1 MDNQRNKEMELKTI
15 IKVSGS
21 QQGTTL
27 HENEKSLRDYLSR
40 FFPNAYKNFSRH
52 PILVLE
58 RCLKGDVDGYRIL
71 STTHSETLPFYI
83 SEDCKISDGKVYVS
97 NAVKN
102 TTNNHISNGY
112 TVVNQAGK
120 QLYPKLKENQESA
133 LDKYIRESFGVK
145 YKFIKQKTK

>member
-1 MDNQRNKEMELKTI
+1 MELKTI

-21 QQGTTL
+21 NLGSTF
-27 HENEKSLRDYLSR
+27 HEDEKSLRDYLSR
-40 FFPNAYKNFSRH
+40 FFPNAYKNFSSH

-71 STTHSETLPFYI
+71 STRHSETLPFYI
-83 SEDCKISDGKVYVS
+83 SEDCQISDGKVYVS

-102 TTNNHISNGY
+102 TTNTHISNGY

>member
-1 MDNQRNKEMELKTI
+1 MELKTVI
-15 IKVSGS
+15 NVSGS
-21 QQGTTL
+21 NLGSTL
-27 HENEKSLRDYLSR
+27 HEDEKSLRNFLSR

-71 STTHSETLPFYI
+71 STRHSETLPFYI
-83 SEDCKISDGKVYVS
+83 SEDCQISDGKVYVS

-102 TTNNHISNGY
+102 TTNIHISNGY

-133 LDKYIRESFGVK
+133 LDKFIRESFSVK
-145 YKFIKQKTK
+145 YKFTKQKTK